1 MITRRTETIVGGEKK
16 KEYTS
21 PEIVELNFSVE
32 AGFCQSKSAQL
43 NDFEENWIYFEE
55 L

>member
-1 MITRRTETIVGGEKK
+1 MITRRTETIVGGEK

>member
-1 MITRRTETIVGGEKK
+1 MITKKTKTILGGGR
-16 KEYTS
+16 EYTS

-43 NDFEENWIYFEE
+43 NDFEENWIYLEE

>member
-1 MITRRTETIVGGEKK
+1 MITRKTETIVGGGKK
-16 KEYTS
+16 KEYTC

>member
-1 MITRRTETIVGGEKK
+1 MITRRTETIVGGK

-32 AGFCQSKSAQL
+32 AGFCQSKLAQL

>member
-1 MITRRTETIVGGEKK
+1 MITRRTETIWHSR
-16 KEYTS
+16 EYTC

>member
-1 MITRRTETIVGGEKK
+1 MITKKTKTIVGGR
-16 KEYTS
+16 EYTC

-43 NDFEENWIYFEE
+43 SDFEENWIYLEE

>member
-1 MITRRTETIVGGEKK
+1 MITRRTETIVGGEK

-43 NDFEENWIYFEE
+43 NDFEENWIYLEGF
-55 L
+55 

>member
-1 MITRRTETIVGGEKK
+1 MITRKTETIGHSR
-16 KEYTS
+16 EYTC

-43 NDFEENWIYFEE
+43 KDFEENWIYLEGF
-55 L
+55 